1 MISKTKELKT
11 RYASSVGSSKL
22 TLGNT
27 ISLAF
32 LWGIT
37 ALLFLFPF
45 YWVVTGSLKS
55 RKATLMLP
63 PQWFPLEPT
72 LDNYRTLFKNPAVT
86 WFLNSLVIALVT
98 MVIVCVIASLAGYVL
113 AKKRFIGQKVVFGF
127 FVMAMALPKQV
138 ILVPLV
144 RLMAGWGL
152 HDNLWAVILGSIGWP
167 FGIFLMKQFSETIP
181 GELLEAARIDGCGEL
196 RTFGTIVLPLVKSGI
211 AALAIFT
218 FITSWN
224 DYFLQLIMLNKRT
237 NLTLQLGIAT
247 LQTEFS
253 TNYGL
258 LSAGA
263 TFAALPI
270 IIVFVSFQKY
280 FTQGITMGAVKG

>member
-1 MISKTKELKT
+1 M
-11 RYASSVGSSKL
+11 
-22 TLGNT
+22 
-27 ISLAF
+27 
-32 LWGIT
+32 
-37 ALLFLFPF
+37 FPF

-63 PQWFPLEPT
+63 PQWFPTEPT
-72 LDNYRTLFKNPAVT
+72 LANYETLFKNPALT
-86 WFLNSLVIALVT
+86 WFLNSLIIALVS
-98 MVIVCVIASLAGYVL
+98 MAIVCVIASLAGYVL
-113 AKKRFIGQKVVFGF
+113 AKKRFIGQRVVFGL
-127 FVMAMALPKQV
+127 FVAAMALPKQV

-144 RLMAGWGL
+144 RLMSGWGL
-152 HDNLWAVILGSIGWP
+152 HDTLWAVIFGSIGWP

-196 RTFGTIVLPLVKSGI
+196 RTFVTIVVPLVKSGV

-218 FITSWN
+218 FITTWN

-253 TNYGL
+253 TNYGVL
-258 LSAGA
+258 CAGA

-270 IIVFVSFQKY
+270 IIVFICFQKY